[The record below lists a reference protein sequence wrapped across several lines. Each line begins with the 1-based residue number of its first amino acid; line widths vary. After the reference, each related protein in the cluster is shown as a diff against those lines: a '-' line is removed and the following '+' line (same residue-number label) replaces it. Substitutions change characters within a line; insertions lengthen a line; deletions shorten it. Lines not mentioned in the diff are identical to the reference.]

1 MEANNN
7 MENESYG
14 FDPNEVPERNP
25 NETPERDQADNEGT
39 GYSQQ
44 QEVQQNNDGSDT
56 SYTEQ
61 NDVTPP
67 EKHEFPSEGRAT
79 GNFQPSDHG
88 RSTGRMVGHEPGTE
102 GI

>member
-7 MENESYG
+7 IGNGSYG
-14 FDPNEVPERNP
+14 SDPNEVPQRNP
-25 NETPERDQADNEGT
+25 NETPERDQADNENS

-44 QEVQQNNDGSDT
+44 QEVQQQNDGSDT

-67 EKHEFPSEGRAT
+67 EQHEFPSEGRAT
-79 GNFQPSDHG
+79 TDFRPNDHG